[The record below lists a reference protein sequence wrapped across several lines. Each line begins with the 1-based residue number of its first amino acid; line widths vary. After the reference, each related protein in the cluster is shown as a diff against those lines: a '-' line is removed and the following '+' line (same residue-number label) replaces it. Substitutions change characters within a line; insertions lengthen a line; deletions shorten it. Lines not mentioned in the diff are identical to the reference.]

1 MTGDRHVRFLGGGF
15 AETRSRYPTERFPRT
30 VPANVTVRSVAV
42 HRPLVNAPELK
53 AGLGPFADSQPRV
66 AVVAVS
72 GLLALADIAGGTF
85 HRRRPLS
92 LNWPGTRRVPGV
104 LRAWHNSERVGPLK
118 EPLGLG
124 GLAFASAERIPIAAA
139 VTVGV
144 LIATALWLR
153 TQARGVRAAC
163 VLTEKLEID
172 LLVCVSDGVL
182 VLEAKTW
189 SGFISGLEAG
199 PIWT

>member
-1 MTGDRHVRFLGGGF
+1 MI
-15 AETRSRYPTERFPRT
+15 
-30 VPANVTVRSVAV
+30 
-42 HRPLVNAPELK
+42 APELK
-53 AGLGPFADSQPRV
+53 AGLGPFADSPPRV

-72 GLLALADIAGGTF
+72 GLLALADIAGGTL
-85 HRRRPLS
+85 HRRRQLS
-92 LNWPGTRRVPGV
+92 LSWPCDRRVPGV

-153 TQARGVRAAC
+153 TQARGGRAAC
-163 VLTEKLEID
+163 VLTEKPDLAAPIGAGGGTLVACEVSALGWPVLRNVTLRDGAHSMEID
-172 LLVCVSDGVL
+172 LLVRVSDGIL

-189 SGFISGLEAG
+189 SGFISGLVAG

>member
-1 MTGDRHVRFLGGGF
+1 M
-15 AETRSRYPTERFPRT
+15 
-30 VPANVTVRSVAV
+30 PANVTVRSVAV
-42 HRPLVNAPELK
+42 HRPRMIAPELK
-53 AGLGPFADSQPRV
+53 AELGPFADLPPRV
-66 AVVAVS
+66 TVVAVS

-92 LNWPGTRRVPGV
+92 LNWPRDRRVPGV

-153 TQARGVRAAC
+153 TQARGVRPAC
-163 VLTEKLEID
+163 VLTEKPD
-172 LLVCVSDGVL
+172 LAAPIGAGGGTLVAGGVARSDGRCR
-182 VLEAKTW
+182 AT
-189 SGFISGLEAG
+189 SF
-199 PIWT
+199 

>member
-72 GLLALADIAGGTF
+72 GLLALADIAGGCRF
-85 HRRRPLS
+85 HRRRPCCRS
-92 LNWPGTRRVPGV
+92 TGRGTRRVPGV
-104 LRAWHNSERVGPLK
+104 LRSLAQLGARRSPQRAAGPGRTCLR
-118 EPLGLG
+118 LG
-124 GLAFASAERIPIAAA
+124 GADPIVAAA

-144 LIATALWLR
+144 LIARPALRLR
-153 TQARGVRAAC
+153 TQARGVERRASS
-163 VLTEKLEID
+163 LQKLEID
-172 LLVCVSDGVL
+172 LLVGRVSDGVL
-182 VLEAKTW
+182 VLEAR
-189 SGFISGLEAG
+189 
-199 PIWT
+199 P